1 MANYE
6 ATRYDFDGENL
17 TDIQGLNTG
26 LIIPW
31 TTASVPTGFLECD
44 GSDVSRTT
52 YSALFTVIGTT
63 YGSGDGSTTFGLPDF
78 QDNCCLSKSP
88 TKALASTGGA
98 NTVTSSGNVSGNV
111 ANHTLSTPQIGS
123 HSHVVNWAQVN
134 LSGNGAPQRAP
145 NTTYNSGNKGGSGA
159 HNHPLAAN
167 FSGGADSVVQPYITM
182 IYIIKT

>member
-6 ATRYDFDGENL
+6 ATKYNFTGGSL
-17 TDIQGLNTG
+17 TGIDLVNTG

-31 TTASVPTGFLECD
+31 SEASVPSGFLECN
-44 GSDVSRTT
+44 GQLVSRTT

-63 YGSGDGSTTFGLPDF
+63 YGAGDGSTTFGLPDI
-78 QDNCCLSKSP
+78 QDNVPVGKSP

-134 LSGNGAPQRAP
+134 VSGNGAPQRAP
-145 NTTYNSGNKGGSGA
+145 ATGFNSGNTGGGGA